1 MILRPDEYQPG
12 MNIDW
17 EDELTELLDDL
28 LETQQ
33 SMLQLLDSKRTAM
46 TSRNLEEINKLQPQE
61 EALCQRLLDCQQR
74 RSDMLEVARQANL
87 PVKNLANLTKTVAKE
102 IGPEIPNKVKEANNR
117 SIQLKHQSLTN
128 WIIAQR
134 NLLHVSQLLEIIATG
149 GGKTP
154 TYGGNGESAQNG
166 FMLDQ
171 EA

>member
-1 MILRPDEYQPG
+1 MILRLDQYQPG
-12 MNIDW
+12 MPIDW

-28 LETQQ
+28 LVTQHQ
-33 SMLQLLDSKRTAM
+33 MLELLDQKRTAM
-46 TSRNLEEINKLQPQE
+46 TARNLEEIQRLQPLE

-74 RSDMLEVARQANL
+74 RSEMLEVAQQENL
-87 PVKNLANLTKTVAKE
+87 PVQNLSMLGQTVTKDQ
-102 IGPEIPNKVKEANNR
+102 GSEIPKKVVEANNR
-117 SIQLKHQSLTN
+117 SIRLKHQSLTN

-154 TYGGNGESAQNG
+154 TYGGDGESGQNG
-166 FMLDQ
+166 FVLDQ

>member
-102 IGPEIPNKVKEANNR
+102 IGP
-117 SIQLKHQSLTN
+117 
-128 WIIAQR
+128 
-134 NLLHVSQLLEIIATG
+134 
-149 GGKTP
+149 
-154 TYGGNGESAQNG
+154 
-166 FMLDQ
+166 
-171 EA
+171 